1 MPLSCFLKLFMTCK
15 KWIEHNS
22 IESIQIV
29 VTFKKWMQHNSI
41 EVEVLKRDYSTA
53 SVKKIARKQ
62 KQLVCTREAKMSNTK
77 LNV

>member
-1 MPLSCFLKLFMTCK
+1 
-15 KWIEHNS
+15 
-22 IESIQIV
+22 
-29 VTFKKWMQHNSI
+29 MQHNSI

-53 SVKKIARKQ
+53 SVKKIARKK

>member
-1 MPLSCFLKLFMTCK
+1 MTCK

-41 EVEVLKRDYSTA
+41 EAEVVKRDYSTA
-53 SVKKIARKQ
+53 SVKK
-62 KQLVCTREAKMSNTK
+62 
-77 LNV
+77 